1 MPERLRFEDEDD
13 NSAVEAAKRGYSA
26 ADSLNRAA
34 ESSAKRQTEARSQER
49 VCGEKA

>member
-34 ESSAKRQTEARSQER
+34 ESSAKRQQKRAVKKEYAARR
-49 VCGEKA
+49 